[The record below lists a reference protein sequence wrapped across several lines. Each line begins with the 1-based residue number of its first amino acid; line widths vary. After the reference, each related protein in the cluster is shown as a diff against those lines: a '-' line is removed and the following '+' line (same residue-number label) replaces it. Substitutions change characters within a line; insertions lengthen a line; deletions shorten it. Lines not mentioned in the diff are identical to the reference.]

1 MPGDTPDGIRGRPQV
16 GGGHP
21 GEAPTPPRLRLD
33 PVAATAPSAAPVTA
47 PALALEDAWV
57 VRGGH
62 PILRGIDLVVPR
74 GAVTGLLGPSG
85 CGKTTL
91 MRTIAGLQ
99 RLTSGRATVLD
110 LPAGSP
116 SLRSRIAYVAQGP
129 SVYRDLT
136 VGENLG
142 YFASLIGATGAD
154 VDAALAATDLTG
166 LRGRRV
172 AALSGG
178 QTARVSLATAL
189 LGRPEL
195 LVLDEPTVGLDPI
208 LREELWAT
216 MRGLADDGA
225 TLLVSSHV
233 MDEAAYCDNLLL
245 MREGRILAED
255 APDRLRARTGAD
267 DMSQAFVRLVRAR
280 AGVAEDA
287 RTAPRRARRLPR
299 PRPETPR
306 PAHAAATVRRV
317 LHQLR
322 HDPLT
327 VALVL
332 VIPIVLLALMR
343 FVFPGEET
351 FRRIG
356 VPLVGI
362 FPFMSLFMVTSVS
375 FLRERLAAT
384 LERLMTLPIA
394 RLDLVAGYAGAFTL
408 VAVIQTALT
417 IGFGFGVLDMHSAR
431 SVLLVAVVAV
441 IAALA
446 GAALGILSSTIA
458 RSEFQAVLWMAL
470 LVLPQVMLCG
480 LLVPRDEMAGLL
492 EAVSAALPLT
502 YAYDLLDRIASGAPL
517 PFGRV
522 ALDVGALALGT
533 VVPLAAATFTLRR
546 SSR

>member
-91 MRTIAGLQ
+91 MRTIVGLQ

-154 VDAALAATDLTG
+154 VDAALAATALTG

>member
-91 MRTIAGLQ
+91 MRTIVGLQ

-154 VDAALAATDLTG
+154 VDAALAATALTG

-332 VIPIVLLALMR
+332 VIPIVLLTLMR

-480 LLVPRDEMAGLL
+480 LLVPRDEMAALL

-502 YAYDLLDRIASGAPL
+502 YAYDLLDRIATGAPL

>member
-91 MRTIAGLQ
+91 MRTIVGLQ

>member
-1 MPGDTPDGIRGRPQV
+1 
-16 GGGHP
+16 
-21 GEAPTPPRLRLD
+21 
-33 PVAATAPSAAPVTA
+33 VAATAPSAAPATA

-62 PILRGIDLVVPR
+62 AILRGIDLVVPR

-91 MRTIAGLQ
+91 MRTIVGLQ

-116 SLRSRIAYVAQGP
+116 ELRSRIAYVAQGP

-154 VDAALAATDLTG
+154 VDAALEATDLTG

-178 QTARVSLATAL
+178 QSARVSLATAL

-245 MREGRILAED
+245 MRDGRILAED
-255 APDRLRARTGAD
+255 APEKLRARTGAD

-280 AGVAEDA
+280 TGAADDA
-287 RTAPRRARRLPR
+287 RKAPRRARRLPR
-299 PRPETPR
+299 PRPEAPR
-306 PAHAAATVRRV
+306 PAHAAATVLRV

-332 VIPIVLLALMR
+332 VIPIVLLTLMR

-408 VAVIQTALT
+408 VAVIQTAMT

-480 LLVPRDEMAGLL
+480 LLVPRDEMAALL

-502 YAYDLLDRIASGAPL
+502 YAYDLLDRIATGAPL

-546 SSR
+546 STR

>member
-1 MPGDTPDGIRGRPQV
+1 MAAS
-16 GGGHP
+16 
-21 GEAPTPPRLRLD
+21 APP
-33 PVAATAPSAAPVTA
+33 AAPATA

-85 CGKTTL
+85 CGKSTL
-91 MRTIAGLQ
+91 MRSVVGLQ

-110 LPAGSP
+110 RPAGSP
-116 SLRSRIAYVAQGP
+116 ELRSRVAYVAQGP

-136 VGENLG
+136 VGENLD
-142 YFASLIGATGAD
+142 YFARLIGAGPDD
-154 VDAALAATDLTG
+154 VEAALEATDLAG

-172 AALSGG
+172 ASLSGG
-178 QTARVSLATAL
+178 QTTRVSLATAL

-216 MRGLADDGA
+216 MRGLADRGA

-233 MDEAAYCDNLLL
+233 MDEAAYCDVLLL

-255 APDRLRARTGAD
+255 APDALRARTGAD
-267 DMSQAFVRLVRAR
+267 DMSQAFVRIVRAR
-280 AGVAEDA
+280 QAGGEAP
-287 RTAPRRARRLPR
+287 RTAPRRRWRPAR
-299 PRPETPR
+299 PRPEAPR
-306 PAHAAATVRRV
+306 PKHAAATVARV

-332 VIPIVLLALMR
+332 VIPIILLALMR
-343 FVFPGEET
+343 YVFPGPDT

-375 FLRERLAAT
+375 FLRERMAAT

-408 VAVIQTALT
+408 VAAIQTAMT
-417 IGFGFGVLDMHSAR
+417 IAFGFGVLGMHSERPVAL
-431 SVLLVAVVAV
+431 VALVAVV
-441 IAALA
+441 AALA

-458 RSEFQAVLWMAL
+458 RSEFQAVLWMGL

-480 LLVPRDEMAGLL
+480 LLVPRDEMAAVL
-492 EAVSAALPLT
+492 EGVSAALPLT
-502 YAYDLLDRIASGAPL
+502 YVYDLLDRIASGAAL
-517 PFGRV
+517 PAGRV
-522 ALDVGALALGT
+522 ALDAGALALGT
-533 VVPLAAATFTLRR
+533 VVPLAVATFTLRR